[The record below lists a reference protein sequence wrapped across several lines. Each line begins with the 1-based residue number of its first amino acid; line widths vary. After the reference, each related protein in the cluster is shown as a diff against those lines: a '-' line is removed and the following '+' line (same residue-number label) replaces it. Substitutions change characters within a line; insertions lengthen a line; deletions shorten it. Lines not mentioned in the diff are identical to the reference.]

1 MVIIGIDFKSLTSTL
16 IRYFKNP
23 VAVMKNMPEWDW
35 KTLIVLQVLTSLISG
50 IIASLLNFNVWR
62 ILQAILV
69 IPPVSLATAGV
80 TSLFLYYSF
89 LFLMQRNLP
98 HKDIL
103 TLVILSNIPFF
114 IFHTFSPFFPPIT
127 LLGFLFSALLLI
139 VGLVE
144 RFNLPRS
151 LVTKVVGAIW
161 VIYLIIWGLG
171 QIESYELGHR
181 F

>member
-1 MVIIGIDFKSLTSTL
+1 MIILGVDLKDLTSTL

-23 VAVMKNMPEWDW
+23 VAVMKNMPVWDW
-35 KTLIVLQVLTSLISG
+35 KTLIVLQILTSLISG
-50 IIASLLNFNVWR
+50 IIASFINFSIWR
-62 ILQAILV
+62 ILQAVLV
-69 IPPVSLATAGV
+69 IPPIALVTAGI

-89 LFLMQRNLP
+89 LFLVQQNLP
-98 HKDIL
+98 HKDLL

-114 IFHTFSPFFPPIT
+114 IFHTLSPFFPPIT

-144 RFNLPRS
+144 RFSLPRT
-151 LVTKVVGAIW
+151 LVFKVVGSIW

-171 QIESYELGHR
+171 QMESYELGHR